1 MRKLIDISEKD
12 KMTLN
17 LEAVKEG
24 TTLKPYLE
32 DMISDRVKAVRVAN
46 NLAENPLKKKVEKPK
61 PKKEV
66 VKVVEKTI
74 TPPKSKFDI
83 SGAFKPVEPKIYTN
97 GKCFEVRTWV
107 EGVGVQKT
115 HHESLEEARK
125 SLEK

>member
-1 MRKLIDISEKD
+1 MRKLIDIAPKD
-12 KMTLN
+12 KKTLF
-17 LEAVKEG
+17 LEAAKNG
-24 TTLKPYLE
+24 ISLKKYIE
-32 DMISDRVKAVRVAN
+32 NMVSDRSKSVRVMDN
-46 NLAENPLKKKVEKPK
+46 IAENPLKKKVEKPK
-61 PKKEV
+61 PKKEAEEV
-66 VKVVEKTI
+66 VVEPI
-74 TPPKSKFDI
+74 TLPKSKFNL